1 MCTFCATPGA
11 LIGIAPVLPLW
22 AIPGP
27 KDGPVC
33 ASAQGVPIMNVKEL
47 LINQASLFP
56 QKSAFIFEGKE
67 TTFLQLKDAAFK
79 IANYFTRQG
88 IKKPDKIAI
97 FTPNTP
103 DAIFS
108 QMAAYSIG
116 TTLIPFDFMLTEN
129 EIIHFLNH
137 SEAKVLIMQ
146 PRKDIN
152 VLNIRENC
160 YSVKY
165 IITCKDRLPDCD
177 FLDEIL
183 AGESSDAPAPLSSDK
198 DLAAVFYTSGSTGHP
213 KGVMLSYK
221 QFDNPVDTIN
231 HFLGVSE
238 NDIYCT
244 GGIPFS
250 HVGGLNYLL
259 LMIRFASTV
268 IVMGRF
274 HPMEFLKNIEK
285 YKVTIFC
292 IVPSMYV
299 AILSLKEY
307 ERFNLSSLRYAV
319 VFGAPSS
326 PLLLKKF
333 HRSCPKAIVLNGWG
347 MTETAAPNTFSPPD
361 EHKISSIGKFGFR
374 MQAKIIDEEGKSLL
388 YGEKGELLVSGEG
401 VTGGYYREPTL
412 SSDAFWGEGWLRT
425 GDIAYFGKD
434 GLIYLSGRKKDM
446 IKVAGE
452 IVFSS
457 EVEEKIQLYSKV
469 EEAAVIGV
477 ADELRG
483 EVPKAFIVAKQS
495 EAIDIQELRD
505 FLKEHLAHFKIPHY
519 FELVKELPKN
529 RVGKIDKQ
537 ALKKIIEPETNQ
549 QSEGEIS

>member
-1 MCTFCATPGA
+1 
-11 LIGIAPVLPLW
+11 
-22 AIPGP
+22 
-27 KDGPVC
+27 
-33 ASAQGVPIMNVKEL
+33 MNIKEL

-56 QKSAFIFEGKE
+56 QKCAFSFEDKE
-67 TTFLQLKDAAFK
+67 TTFLQLKDTAFK

-97 FTPNTP
+97 FTANTP
-103 DAIFS
+103 DAIFA
-108 QMAAYSIG
+108 QMAACSIG
-116 TTLIPFDFMLTEN
+116 ATLIPFDFMLTEN
-129 EIIHFLNH
+129 EIIHLLNH
-137 SEAKVLIMQ
+137 SEPKVLIMQ
-146 PRKDIN
+146 PKKDIN

-165 IITCKDRLPDCD
+165 IITSKERLPDCD
-177 FLDEIL
+177 FIDDIL
-183 AGESSDAPAPLSSDK
+183 AEESSDTPIPSSFDK
-198 DLAAVFYTSGSTGHP
+198 DLAAIFYTSGSTGHP

-231 HFLGVSE
+231 HFLGISE

-259 LMIRFASTV
+259 LMMRFASTV
-268 IVMGRF
+268 IVMPRF
-274 HPMEFLKNIEK
+274 NPLEFLKNIER

-299 AILSLKEY
+299 AILSLKEC
-307 ERFNLSSLRYAV
+307 ERFNLSSLKYAV

-326 PLLLKKF
+326 PALLKKF

-374 MQAKIIDEEGKSLL
+374 MQAKIIDEEGGSLL

-401 VTGGYYREPTL
+401 VTSGYYREPTL

-434 GLIYLSGRKKDM
+434 GLIYLAGRKKDM

-457 EVEEKIQLYSKV
+457 EVEEKIQLYPKV

-483 EVPKAFIVAKQS
+483 EVPKAFIVIKGS
-495 EAIDIQELRD
+495 EAIDEQELRD

-519 FELVKELPKN
+519 FEFVRELPKN

-537 ALKKIIEPETNQ
+537 ALKNTQEEPKQKEEPGQKEEPNQ
-549 QSEGEIS
+549 QNEGEIS

>member
-1 MCTFCATPGA
+1 
-11 LIGIAPVLPLW
+11 
-22 AIPGP
+22 
-27 KDGPVC
+27 
-33 ASAQGVPIMNVKEL
+33 MNIKEL

-56 QKSAFIFEGKE
+56 KKCAFNFEGKE
-67 TTFLQLKDAAFK
+67 TTFLELKDAAFK

-88 IKKPDKIAI
+88 VKKPDKIAI
-97 FTPNTP
+97 FTANTP
-103 DAIFS
+103 DAIYA

-116 TTLIPFDFMLTEN
+116 ATLIPFDFMLTEK
-129 EIIHFLNH
+129 EIIHLLNH
-137 SEAKVLIMQ
+137 SEPRVLIMQ
-146 PRKDIN
+146 PKKDIDI
-152 VLNIRENC
+152 LNIRENC

-165 IITCKDRLPDCD
+165 IITTKERLPDCD
-177 FLDEIL
+177 FLDDIL
-183 AGESSDAPAPLSSDK
+183 AEESNEAPLSSPTDK
-198 DLAAVFYTSGSTGHP
+198 DLAAIFYTSGSTGHP

-259 LMIRFASTV
+259 LMMRFAST
-268 IVMGRF
+268 IVVMPRF
-274 HPMEFLKNIEK
+274 NPLEFLKNIEK

-307 ERFNLSSLRYAV
+307 ERFNLSSIRYAV

-326 PLLLKKF
+326 PALLKKF
-333 HRSCPKAIVLNGWG
+333 HRACPKATVLNGWG

-361 EHKISSIGKFGFR
+361 EHKISSIGKFGFK
-374 MQAKIIDEEGKSLL
+374 MQAKIIDEEGNLLL
-388 YGEKGELLVSGEG
+388 YGDKGELLVNGDG
-401 VTGGYYREPTL
+401 VTSGYYREPTL

-434 GLIYLSGRKKDM
+434 GLIYLAGRKKDM

-457 EVEEKIQLYSKV
+457 EVEEKIHLYPKV
-469 EEAAVIGV
+469 AEVAVIGV
-477 ADELRG
+477 SHELRG
-483 EVPKAFIVAKQS
+483 EVPKAFIVAK
-495 EAIDIQELRD
+495 ENETIDEQELRD
-505 FLKEHLAHFKIPHY
+505 FLKEQLAHFKVPHH
-519 FELVKELPKN
+519 FEFLSELPKN

-537 ALKKIIEPETNQ
+537 ALKKINEGKTDKQEEEKTQ
-549 QSEGEIS
+549 QDEGETI